1 MQNEAEKGLAFF
13 TSQSPDVKQR
23 RSEGSSPDVHVLL
36 RAAFFR
42 TLPDNRSKSIK
53 WLQNEA
59 EDELTFSTSKFL
71 DVKQTRQLV
80 TEITQRGAALYDAL
94 DKEPGLRV
102 S

>member
-1 MQNEAEKGLAFF
+1 
-13 TSQSPDVKQR
+13 
-23 RSEGSSPDVHVLL
+23 
-36 RAAFFR
+36 
-42 TLPDNRSKSIK
+42 
-53 WLQNEA
+53 LQNEA

-102 S
+102 SYWLRVPLPRLSKAHDAAFHKKTFLLFLEDTNRTL